1 MVTVYDVPADRL
13 IKELAEEL
21 KKNDKIVPPPW
32 ASYVK
37 TGVHKER
44 APEQEDWWYI
54 RAAAVLRKLRIK
66 GPLGIESLR
75 KLYGGRKNMGVSREH
90 KRKGSGSII
99 RNILKQL
106 EQAGYVKKT
115 PRGRVVTNE
124 GISLLDRIAYKVKKE
139 LEKEIPELAKYT

>member
-32 ASYVK
+32 ANYVK

-54 RAAAVLRKLRIK
+54 RAAAVLRKIRIK

-75 KLYGGRKNMGVSREH
+75 KLYGGRKNMGVAREH

-106 EQAGYVKKT
+106 EAAGYVKKT